1 MKPRSMVRLLKFLFA
16 ALAVIPVHAQVCDNR
31 TGAPMQM
38 KVQLTFD
45 DSAPGS
51 TPGSVSTRNDPL
63 HRGDTAGNARGYDF
77 STSQIQVQLQEPNGG
92 TFQEQMPGSD
102 GQARMTVCKKAIYRL
117 RVVGPTIEE
126 AILDSIQ
133 PGYGDSLV
141 TVVLHRKLTK
151 EQRKAQEATVST
163 HSLRIPGKARK
174 QLEKGDAALRKG
186 KLAHA
191 ENYYR
196 RAIALY
202 PQFEEAQNSLG
213 VALMRDGKRAEG
225 RTAFETALAVNS
237 NYAPAQVNLAK
248 IAFDEKRFDDAY
260 AFAQQ
265 ALRTEPLNA
274 SALFVAAEA
283 AFFKG
288 EYDDTV
294 SYTRTLHSLP
304 HEQYG
309 LAHYLAAKS
318 LEAQHQPDAA
328 IGEYETFI
336 QEDPTDPNA
345 KRARELI
352 TLLQASTMPAR
363 VQTAPR

>member
-1 MKPRSMVRLLKFLFA
+1 MKRILTMLPAVLVMVSA
-16 ALAVIPVHAQVCDNR
+16 THAQICDNR

-45 DSAPGS
+45 DSATSS
-51 TPGSVSTRNDPL
+51 TPGSVSTQNDPI
-63 HRGDTAGNARGYDF
+63 HRGDTAGNARRSDF
-77 STSQIQVQLQEPNGG
+77 SAMQIQVQLQDPTGG

-102 GQARMTVCKKAIYRL
+102 GQLRMTVCKKSIYRL
-117 RVVGPTIEE
+117 RVIGPTIEE

-141 TVVLHRKLTK
+141 TVILHRKLTK

-163 HSLRIPGKARK
+163 HSLRIPSKARK
-174 QLEKGDAALRKG
+174 QLEKGDAALKKG
-186 KLAHA
+186 KLAEA
-191 ENYYR
+191 ENHYKK
-196 RAIALY
+196 AIALY

-213 VALMRDGKRAEG
+213 VVLMRDGKKAEG
-225 RTAFETALAVNS
+225 RAAFEAAIDVNP

-248 IAFDEKRFDDAY
+248 IAVDEKRFDEAY
-260 AFAQQ
+260 ALAQQ

-274 SALFVAAEA
+274 SGLFVAAEA

-304 HEQYG
+304 HQQYG

-328 IGEYETFI
+328 IGEYETFL

-352 TLLQASTMPAR
+352 TLLQASATPASA
-363 VQTAPR
+363 QSGPR